1 MSARTSGNL
10 CCVGLPV
17 KVRESSEFFWR
28 GSNPEQAREL
38 TALHAALEFPLGG
51 GDDEVLVERSA
62 CLVISTHLPPPVI
75 TESTADLAAT
85 SHMLCWSCGMW
96 FAELISPHWRPD
108 WLASFF
114 DPNTFDL
121 LDSRH

>member
-1 MSARTSGNL
+1 VSARTSGNL

-38 TALHAALEFPLGG
+38 TVLPRSARIPLGG
-51 GDDEVLVERSA
+51 GDDEVLGERSA

-85 SHMLCWSCGMW
+85 SHRLVG
-96 FAELISPHWRPD
+96 I
-108 WLASFF
+108 FF

>member
-1 MSARTSGNL
+1 
-10 CCVGLPV
+10 V
-17 KVRESSEFFWR
+17 
-28 GSNPEQAREL
+28 
-38 TALHAALEFPLGG
+38 
-51 GDDEVLVERSA
+51 
-62 CLVISTHLPPPVI
+62 VISTHLPPPVI

-96 FAELISPHWRPD
+96 FAELKSS
-108 WLASFF
+108 LAARLVGIFF

>member
-17 KVRESSEFFWR
+17 KVRELSEFFWR

-51 GDDEVLVERSA
+51 GDDEVLVERSVWV
-62 CLVISTHLPPPVI
+62 LISTHLPPPVI
-75 TESTADLAAT
+75 TDSTADLAAT